1 MSLTSE
7 QQSFM
12 NAHFQENIPEGEL
25 NESKFKELK
34 TSEEL
39 HYLKY
44 SENLSK

>member
-12 NAHFQENIPEGEL
+12 NAHFQDIPEGEL

-44 SENLSK
+44 SENPSK